1 MITLFS
7 VQTNLFLRPCL
18 FSNKTH
24 FRKVEKAG
32 NERQRERTSS
42 PLSSLPT
49 LATSRRL
56 GTVGMSDEDVIS
68 LSDPDSEG
76 KNIFQVRLTDKMS
89 CNRQIFL
96 CSKNAFLGMAG
107 GVLMMLVSR
116 RRPWDPAS
124 TGKER

>member
-1 MITLFS
+1 MFNVITLFS

-76 KNIFQVRLTDKMS
+76 KNVFQVIMTDELLLFENFFS
-89 CNRQIFL
+89 
-96 CSKNAFLGMAG
+96 S
-107 GVLMMLVSR
+107 VLKVHS
-116 RRPWDPAS
+116 
-124 TGKER
+124 